1 MKKILAIILSLIF
14 VLTFAACGGKDADE
28 GKGDSNN
35 PSASTGEEGYY
46 FTTPNG
52 VKVEIDVLAKDT
64 LDAIGGNPSYE
75 ESTSCAFEGL
85 DKTYG
90 FGGYYI
96 TTSPDGDKDYIYSA
110 WFVDDSVT
118 TAEGIY
124 VGSSKADVEAAYGAG
139 CIDGDSATLTKGNT
153 ELVIILE
160 DDAVVEIQYQ
170 AIVD

>member
-1 MKKILAIILSLIF
+1 MKKILAILLSLIF
-14 VLTFAACGGKDADE
+14 VLSLTACGGKKTDE
-28 GKGDSNN
+28 NKGDANK
-35 PSASTGEEGYY
+35 PSASTSEEGYY
-46 FTTPNG
+46 FTTPGG
-52 VKVEIDVLAKDT
+52 VKVEFNVLAKDV

-90 FGGYYI
+90 YGGYYI
-96 TTSPDGDKDYIYSA
+96 TTYPDGDKDYIYSA

-124 VGSSKADVEAAYGAG
+124 VGSSKAEVEAAYGAG
-139 CIDGDSATLTKGNT
+139 CFDGDSATLTKGNT

>member
-1 MKKILAIILSLIF
+1 MKKILAILLSLIF
-14 VLTFAACGGKDADE
+14 IFAFTACGTKPADE
-28 GKGDSNN
+28 SKGDTNKPAAN
-35 PSASTGEEGYY
+35 TDEAGYY

-52 VKVEIDVLAKDT
+52 VKVEFDVPAKAV
-64 LDAIGGNPSYE
+64 LDAIGGDPSYE
-75 ESTSCAFEGL
+75 ESASCAFEGL

-90 FGGYYI
+90 YGGYFI
-96 TTSPDGDKDYIYSA
+96 TTYPNGDKDYIYSA
-110 WFVDDSVT
+110 WFVDDSIT

-170 AIVD
+170 AVVD

>member
-14 VLTFAACGGKDADE
+14 VLTFAACGVSKDADE
-28 GKGDSNN
+28 GQGNTNN
-35 PSASTGEEGYY
+35 PSASTNEEGYY

-52 VKVEIDVLAKDT
+52 VKVEFDVLANDV

-96 TTSPDGDKDYIYSA
+96 TTYPDGDKDYIYSA

-124 VGSSKADVEAAYGAG
+124 VGSSKAEVEAAYG
-139 CIDGDSATLTKGNT
+139 ISVDGDSATLTKGNT

-170 AIVD
+170 AIVN